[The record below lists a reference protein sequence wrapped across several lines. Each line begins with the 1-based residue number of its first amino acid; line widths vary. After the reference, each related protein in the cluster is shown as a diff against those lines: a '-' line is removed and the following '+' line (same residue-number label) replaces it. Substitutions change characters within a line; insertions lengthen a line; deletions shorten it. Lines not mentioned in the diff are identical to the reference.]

1 MVSVA
6 QVQDHRFVCDLKETP
21 LVIPVDVAFLKVDD
35 HVSYFK
41 WSNSVITWKQR

>member
-6 QVQDHRFVCDLKETP
+6 QVQDRRFVCDLKETP